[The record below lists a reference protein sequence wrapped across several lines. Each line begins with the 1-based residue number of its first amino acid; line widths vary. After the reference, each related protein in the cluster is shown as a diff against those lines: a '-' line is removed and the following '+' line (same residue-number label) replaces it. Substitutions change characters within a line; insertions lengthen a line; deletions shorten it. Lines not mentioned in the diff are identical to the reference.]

1 MPGRAQD
8 AYVAERLDHL
18 GIVAGVCREI
28 GLAEWLDAQD
38 GQSHERVGSARRRS
52 P

>member
-1 MPGRAQD
+1 MGGSGQD

-18 GIVAGVCREI
+18 RIVASVCREI

-38 GQSHERVGSARRRS
+38 AQSHELQSASR